1 MSSSEAALREAV
13 DAFVEQIRV
22 LIQRATL
29 ESVHALLGGSVVPAR
44 RELRASGPLAALG
57 GRAKGVKR
65 KPEELRGL
73 VRQLHGY
80 VAKNPGQRIEQIGRG
95 LGLGTRDLALP
106 VKKLLRDRK
115 LSTKGQRRATK
126 YFAK

>member
-1 MSSSEAALREAV
+1 MMSSSEAALREAV

-44 RELRASGPLAALG
+44 RDESRVPG
-57 GRAKGVKR
+57 GVRRRAKGVKR
-65 KPEELRGL
+65 KPEELRAL

-80 VAKNPGQRIEQIGRG
+80 IAKNPGQRIEQIGRG
-95 LGLGTRDLALP
+95 LALGTRDLALP
-106 VKKLLRDRK
+106 IKKLLRERK
-115 LSTKGQRRATK
+115 LATKGERRATK